1 MARGAGDAR
10 GGSGTQYPGVSWRDA
25 SLDRGASESE
35 HPVHGLSEQGSE
47 AFDFL
52 PSLREIDGAVSY
64 GVFFGISQSIH
75 GM

>member
-1 MARGAGDAR
+1 M
-10 GGSGTQYPGVSWRDA
+10 
-25 SLDRGASESE
+25 
-35 HPVHGLSEQGSE
+35 SEQGSE

-52 PSLREIDGAVSY
+52 PSLREVDGAVSY

>member
-1 MARGAGDAR
+1 MGDR
-10 GGSGTQYPGVSWRDA
+10 SWGTKIPD
-25 SLDRGASESE
+25 SER
-35 HPVHGLSEQGSE
+35 PVHGLLEQGSE

>member
-1 MARGAGDAR
+1 MARTAD
-10 GGSGTQYPGVSWRDA
+10 
-25 SLDRGASESE
+25 SERS
-35 HPVHGLSEQGSE
+35 VHGMSEQGSE

-52 PSLREIDGAVSY
+52 PSLREVDGAVSY